1 MAVRDPSGVQASGSL
16 SSSSR
21 TFCIFCPPM
30 PHVLKHSKTVFQD
43 MNKTT
48 TKGYVGW
55 VWGGGDTEVVAFVHT
70 SRNSYKKSTHVTRA
84 TPKLCSITRT
94 LNCTR
99 YAVEKNINEFITFH
113 YYFSFHY
120 CHYITLSITSKNT
133 IVSRLYL
140 NERTH
145 LPLANMD
152 WANCLIKIFLFFL
165 FL

>member
-1 MAVRDPSGVQASGSL
+1 M
-16 SSSSR
+16 
-21 TFCIFCPPM
+21 
-30 PHVLKHSKTVFQD
+30 
-43 MNKTT
+43 
-48 TKGYVGW
+48 
-55 VWGGGDTEVVAFVHT
+55 
-70 SRNSYKKSTHVTRA
+70 
-84 TPKLCSITRT
+84 
-94 LNCTR
+94 NCTR

-152 WANCLIKIFLFFL
+152 WAKLLDQDISLLFVLVVRMGHVVKTRVLAEEGCDL
-165 FL
+165 FILSICKRL

>member
-1 MAVRDPSGVQASGSL
+1 
-16 SSSSR
+16 
-21 TFCIFCPPM
+21 M

-55 VWGGGDTEVVAFVHT
+55 VGGEGYTEIVAFVHT
-70 SRNSYKKSTHVTRA
+70 SRNSYKMSTHVACA

-113 YYFSFHY
+113 YYFAIHH

-133 IVSRLYL
+133 IVSRLHL
-140 NERTH
+140 NESTH

-152 WANCLIKIFLFFL
+152 WANCLIEIFLFFL